1 MELHDFVGEL
11 NLEESAG
18 LQVEVAI
25 AAYHDVLTFPTLP
38 DLVTADT
45 NAEYVDLGNAVFVMK
60 PGKAFKKF
68 EGSLEKNAFN
78 STLGG
83 PRGAKSFINTLTVI
97 RNAVNKHLTG
107 WLRSNRNRPLIVAFR
122 PLGETQYIFLGYQG
136 LWAEVDEATLD
147 VPGEIQGEKMT
158 SFTVRSIYYPPFY
171 IDAVPFTPA
180 AEEEG

>member
-1 MELHDFVGEL
+1 MELYDFVGEL

-25 AAYHDVLTFPTLP
+25 AAYHDVLTWPELP
-38 DLVTADT
+38 DLEAATT
-45 NAEYVDLGNAVFVMK
+45 NAGHVDLGAEVFVMK
-60 PGKAFKKF
+60 PTKAFMKF

-78 STLGG
+78 SALAG
-83 PRGAKSFINTLTVI
+83 PRGAKSFVNTLTVI
-97 RNAVNKHLTG
+97 RNAVNKQLTG
-107 WLRSNRNRPLIVAFR
+107 WLRANRNRPLVVAFR
-122 PLGETQYIFLGYQG
+122 PLGETQYIFLGYEG

-158 SFTVRSIYYPPFY
+158 SFTVRSIFYPPLY

-180 AEEEG
+180 VAP